1 VGKIKVLSLAIVLS
15 MVFGWGASALMGFSE
30 DFWYELELAKT
41 PELFTADMTE
51 EFINQQV
58 ENLKIDRGKR
68 ISLQNANIN
77 TRVAISVEIN
87 KKGEEKVLFS
97 LNSQDRVPMASISKL
112 MTALVVFDNYDLN
125 ISTQKLIN
133 SMLIE
138 SNNNA
143 ADSLAGLIDYD
154 DFINSMND
162 YAEKIGLENTYFVNP
177 TGLEPD
183 DPEKVKNYSTAEDLV
198 KLAKYI
204 LENQPEIFEITA
216 DRRFA
221 SISTNK
227 LLTKYPEII
236 GGKTGYSP
244 AAGECLLIVLENP
257 ETGTRFINIVLG
269 ARDRFLEMTKIINAL
284 NSPINPPLGG

>member
-1 VGKIKVLSLAIVLS
+1 MGKIKVLLLAIVLS
-15 MVFGWGASALMGFSE
+15 MAFGWGANVLMGFSE
-30 DFWYELELAKT
+30 DFWYDLELAKT
-41 PELFTADMTE
+41 PELFTADMAE
-51 EFINQQV
+51 EFINEQV

-68 ISLQNANIN
+68 ISLQKANIN

-133 SMLIE
+133 DMLIQ
-138 SNNNA
+138 SNNDA

-162 YAEKIGLENTYFVNP
+162 YAKKLGLEDTYFVNP

-221 SISTNK
+221 SMSTNK

-257 ETGTRFINIVLG
+257 ETSTRFINIVLG

-284 NSPINPPLGG
+284 NFPINPPLGG

>member
-1 VGKIKVLSLAIVLS
+1 MGKIKVLLLAIVLS
-15 MVFGWGASALMGFSE
+15 MAFGWGANVLMGFSE

-51 EFINQQV
+51 EFINEQV

-133 SMLIE
+133 DMLIQ
-138 SNNNA
+138 SNNDA

-162 YAEKIGLENTYFVNP
+162 YAKKLGLEDTYFVNP

-221 SISTNK
+221 SMSTNK

-284 NSPINPPLGG
+284 NSPTNPPLGG

>member
-1 VGKIKVLSLAIVLS
+1 MGKIKVLSLVIVLS
-15 MVFGWGASALMGFSE
+15 MVFGWGASVLMVFSE
-30 DFWYELELAKT
+30 DFWYELELTKT

-87 KKGEEKVLFS
+87 KKGKEKVLFS

-133 SMLIE
+133 AMLIE

-204 LENQPEIFEITA
+204 LKNQPKIFEITA
-216 DRRFA
+216 DRKFA
-221 SISTNK
+221 YMSTNK

-257 ETGTRFINIVLG
+257 GTGTRFINIVLG

-284 NSPINPPLGG
+284 NSPTNPPLGG